1 MTAVNYLIK
10 SLDLINWI
18 EDEGQAH
25 EQLKILDQ
33 ALEIEKEQIIKS
45 FEFGQK
51 DTANGYYIKNGERY
65 YDELYPGCQDEPDDE
80 DIKDRAEAFH
90 DIVVAMG
97 KIKDHQDRLQVYLAL
112 QKYIKS
118 A

>member
-18 EDEGQAH
+18 EDDGQPH
-25 EQLKILDQ
+25 EQLKLLDQ
-33 ALEIEKEQIIKS
+33 AIELEKEQIIKA
-45 FEFGQK
+45 FESGQK
-51 DTANGYYIKNGERY
+51 DTANGFYIKNGERY
-65 YDELYPGCQDEPDDE
+65 YDELYPDCQLKTDTS
-80 DIKDRAEAFH
+80 DINNRAEAFH
-90 DIVVAMG
+90 DIVIAMG
-97 KIKDHQDRLQVYLAL
+97 NIKDHQDRLQVYLAL